1 MTETTT
7 SVPTEQPTRLCRMK
21 RKLVTEWLRIGEQT
35 RFYFL
40 TLAAIPDAA
49 IHYRSE
55 VLRLI
60 AQMGL
65 GSGALA
71 TIGGTIV
78 IVGFMTTSTG
88 AVVAAQGY
96 TQFQSIGV
104 EALTGFA
111 AAFFIPRLIVPGTAQ
126 VTLTATV
133 GAGATAQIGAMR
145 INEEIDAL
153 EVIGI
158 RSVTY
163 LAATRVLAGT
173 IVVIPLYAV
182 ALIMGFAAARVGTTL
197 IYGQASGVYDH
208 YFDTFLNTTD
218 LAWSFFQT
226 IVMIVVVMLV
236 STYYGYTASGGP
248 AGVGEAVGRAVRA
261 SMVVGAFVLVA
272 VTLAVYGQSGNFRLA
287 G

>member
-1 MTETTT
+1 MTDTVSHPAGKT
-7 SVPTEQPTRLCRMK
+7 SRWSRTGRKIASGWNRL
-21 RKLVTEWLRIGEQT
+21 GEQT

-49 IHYRSE
+49 INYRAE

-65 GSGALA
+65 GAGALA
-71 TIGGTIV
+71 AVGGTVV
-78 IVGFMTTSTG
+78 IVGFMTVTTG

-96 TQFQSIGV
+96 TQFQSVGV
-104 EALTGFA
+104 EAFTGFA
-111 AAFFIPRLIVPGTAQ
+111 SAFFIPRLIVPGTAQ

-133 GAGATAQIGAMR
+133 GAGATAQMGAMR
-145 INEEIDAL
+145 INEEVDAL

-182 ALIMGFAAARVGTTL
+182 ALMMGFLAARVGTTVV
-197 IYGQASGVYDH
+197 YGQPSGVYDH
-208 YFDTFLNTTD
+208 YFNTFLSTTD
-218 LAWSFFQT
+218 LVWSFVQT
-226 IVMIVVVMLV
+226 ISMIVVVMLIC
-236 STYYGYTASGGP
+236 TYYGFTASGGP

-261 SMVVGAFVLVA
+261 SMVVGALVLVA

>member
-1 MTETTT
+1 MTS
-7 SVPTEQPTRLCRMK
+7 SVPAERVPRLGRL
-21 RKLVTEWLRIGEQT
+21 RRRFVDEWYRIGEQA
-35 RFYFL
+35 RFYFM

-49 IHYRSE
+49 INYRPE

-71 TIGGTIV
+71 AIGGTVV
-78 IVGFMTTSTG
+78 IVGFMTVTTG

-96 TQFQSIGV
+96 TQFQSVGV
-104 EALTGFA
+104 EAFTGFA

-126 VTLTATV
+126 VTLTATI

-145 INEEIDAL
+145 INEEVDAL

-158 RSVTY
+158 RSITY
-163 LAATRVLAGT
+163 LAATRVLAG
-173 IVVIPLYAV
+173 IVVVIPLYAV
-182 ALIMGFAAARVGTTL
+182 ALIMGFLAARVGTT
-197 IYGQASGVYDH
+197 IVYGQASGVYDH
-208 YFDTFLNTTD
+208 YFNTFLNTSD

-236 STYYGYTASGGP
+236 CTYYGYTASGGP

-261 SMVVGAFVLVA
+261 SMVVGALVLVA
-272 VTLAVYGQSGNFRLA
+272 VTLGVYGQSGNFRLA